1 MNEFRTLK
9 VLDRFRLLFEKFG
22 IHYVIMRRILQMKL
36 TMDGRRVP
44 TVLGNTGS
52 RHDPEKDDQN
62 KFLRSMWLY
71 LLLGTVVLT
80 PVVMMSDNF
89 IFQMSL
95 VFGILIFMVLTSLIS
110 DFSSVLLDIRDK
122 TILDSKP
129 VNARTLHAAK
139 IIHISIYLFFITAA
153 LSIVPLIGGSIRHG
167 ILFSVIFLVELVLI
181 DILVVV
187 LTALLYLVVLQ
198 FFDGEKLKDIINY
211 VQIGLTLVM
220 TIGYQ
225 FVSRLFS
232 IVDLNYVFDGKW
244 WQYLMIPVWFAAP
257 FEMLIHEDR
266 NKVFLIFS
274 LMAVLVPLVSVV
286 IYARCMPSF
295 ERNLQKLNDN
305 SGTRKKVGRP
315 KGAGISRFLCSTQE
329 ERMFFR
335 FTSDMIRN
343 DRNFKLKVYPSLGLS
358 LVFPFIF
365 LFNSLQSQE
374 WDKVSSSKSYLLMYS
389 AALFIPTV
397 MTLLKFS
404 DNYKGAWVYKA
415 MPVRELAPIFKGS
428 LKAILV
434 NLFVPLIL
442 FVSIIFI
449 TVYGLRILPDVV
461 IFLLSIS
468 LYTVISFLMLRKA
481 IPFSEPHQVSGKG
494 EWIPIIVLMVIL
506 VLLAVCHLLSTVV
519 NYGVYIYMILLIFVN
534 MVSWRRAFRM
544 TWNSII
550 P

>member
-9 VLDRFRLLFEKFG
+9 VLDRFRLLFERFG

-44 TVLGNTGS
+44 TMLGNSGS
-52 RHDPEKDDQN
+52 RQDPEKDDQN

-71 LLLGTVVLT
+71 LLLGTVVLA

-95 VFGILIFMVLTSLIS
+95 VFGILIFMILTSLIS

-122 TILDSKP
+122 TILDTKP
-129 VNARTLHAAK
+129 VNARTIHAAK

-153 LSIVPLIGGSIRHG
+153 LAIAPLIGGTIRHG
-167 ILFSVIFLVELVLI
+167 IMFSVIFLFELVFI
-181 DILVVV
+181 DILIVV

-232 IVDLNYVFDGKW
+232 IVDFNYVFDGKW
-244 WQYLMIPVWFAAP
+244 WQYFIIPVWFAAP
-257 FEMLIHEDR
+257 FELFIHGDR

-274 LMAVLVPLVSVV
+274 LMAVLVPLISVY

-295 ERNLQKLNDN
+295 ERNLQKLSDN
-305 SGTRKKVGRP
+305 SGTRKRVGRP
-315 KGAGISRFLCSTQE
+315 KGMGISRFICSTQE

-374 WDKVSSSKSYLLMYS
+374 WDKVSSSKSYLLMYA
-389 AALFIPTV
+389 AALFIPSV
-397 MTLLKFS
+397 MIMLKFS
-404 DNYKGAWVYKA
+404 DSYKGAWIYKV
-415 MPVRELAPIFKGS
+415 MPVQELAPIFKGS

-434 NLFVPLIL
+434 KLFVPLIL

-449 TVYGLRILPDVV
+449 AVYGLRIIPDVV
-461 IFLLSIS
+461 VFLLSIC
-468 LYTVISFLMLRKA
+468 LYTVVSFLMLRKA
-481 IPFSEPHQVSGKG
+481 VPFSEPYQVSGKG
-494 EWIPIIVLMVIL
+494 EQIPILVLMVIL
-506 VLLAVCHLLSTVV
+506 ALFAVCHLLSTAV

-534 MVSWRRAFRM
+534 IVSWRRAFRI
-544 TWNSII
+544 TWDSVI

>member
-22 IHYVIMRRILQMKL
+22 IQYVIMRRILQMKL

-44 TVLGNTGS
+44 TMLGNTGS
-52 RHDPEKDDQN
+52 RQDPEKDDQN

-71 LLLGTVVLT
+71 LLLGTVVLA

-122 TILDSKP
+122 TILDTKP
-129 VNARTLHAAK
+129 VNARTIHAAK

-153 LSIVPLIGGSIRHG
+153 LAIAPLIGGTIRHG
-167 ILFSVIFLVELVLI
+167 IMFSVIFLFELVFI
-181 DILVVV
+181 DILIVV

-232 IVDLNYVFDGKW
+232 IVDFNYVFDGKW
-244 WQYLMIPVWFAAP
+244 WQYFIIPVWFAAP
-257 FEMLIHEDR
+257 FELFIHGDR

-274 LMAVLVPLVSVV
+274 LMAVLVPLISVY

-295 ERNLQKLNDN
+295 ERNLQKLSDN
-305 SGTRKKVGRP
+305 SGTRKRVGRP
-315 KGAGISRFLCSTQE
+315 KGMGILRFICSTQE

-343 DRNFKLKVYPSLGLS
+343 DRNFKLRVYPSLGLS

-365 LFNSLQSQE
+365 LFNSLQFQE
-374 WDKVSSSKSYLLMYS
+374 WDKVSSSKSYLLMYA
-389 AALFIPTV
+389 AALFIPSV
-397 MTLLKFS
+397 MIMLKFS
-404 DNYKGAWVYKA
+404 DSYKGAWIYKV

-434 NLFVPLIL
+434 KLFVPLIL

-449 TVYGLRILPDVV
+449 AVYGLRIIPDVV
-461 IFLLSIS
+461 VFLLSIC
-468 LYTVISFLMLRKA
+468 LYTVVSFLMLRKA
-481 IPFSEPHQVSGKG
+481 VPFSEPYQVSGKG
-494 EWIPIIVLMVIL
+494 ERIPILVLMVIL
-506 VLLAVCHLLSTVV
+506 ALFAVCHLLSTAV

-534 MVSWRRAFRM
+534 LVSWRRAFRI
-544 TWNSII
+544 TWDNVI

>member
-22 IHYVIMRRILQMKL
+22 IQYVIMRRILQMKL

-44 TVLGNTGS
+44 TMLGNPGS
-52 RHDPEKDDQN
+52 RQDPEKDDQN

-71 LLLGTVVLT
+71 LLLGAVVLA

-122 TILDSKP
+122 TILDTKP
-129 VNARTLHAAK
+129 VNARTIHAAK

-153 LSIVPLIGGSIRHG
+153 LAIAPLIGGTIRHG
-167 ILFSVIFLVELVLI
+167 IMFSVIFLVELVFI
-181 DILVVV
+181 DILIVV

-232 IVDLNYVFDGKW
+232 IVDFNYVFDGKW
-244 WQYLMIPVWFAAP
+244 WQYFIIPVWFAAP
-257 FEMLIHEDR
+257 FELFIHGDR

-274 LMAVLVPLVSVV
+274 LMAVLVPLISVY

-295 ERNLQKLNDN
+295 ERNLQKLSDN
-305 SGTRKKVGRP
+305 SGTRKRVGSP
-315 KGAGISRFLCSTQE
+315 KGMGISRFICSTQE

-335 FTSDMIRN
+335 FASDMIRN

-374 WDKVSSSKSYLLMYS
+374 WDKVSSSKSYLLMYA
-389 AALFIPTV
+389 AALFIPSV
-397 MTLLKFS
+397 MIMLKFS
-404 DNYKGAWVYKA
+404 DSYKGAWIYKV
-415 MPVRELAPIFKGS
+415 MPVRELAPIYKGS

-434 NLFVPLIL
+434 KLFVPLIL

-449 TVYGLRILPDVV
+449 AVYGLRIIPDVV
-461 IFLLSIS
+461 VFLLSIC
-468 LYTVISFLMLRKA
+468 LYTVVSFLMLRKA
-481 IPFSEPHQVSGKG
+481 VPFSEPYQVSGKG
-494 EWIPIIVLMVIL
+494 ERIPILVLMVIL
-506 VLLAVCHLLSTVV
+506 ALFAVCHLLSIAV
-519 NYGVYIYMILLIFVN
+519 NYGVYFYMILLILAN
-534 MVSWRRAFRM
+534 IISWRRAFRI
-544 TWNSII
+544 TWDSVIS
-550 P
+550 

>member
-1 MNEFRTLK
+1 MVEEYRLCSGIQ
-9 VLDRFRLLFEKFG
+9 DRVK
-22 IHYVIMRRILQMKL
+22 I
-36 TMDGRRVP
+36 
-44 TVLGNTGS
+44 
-52 RHDPEKDDQN
+52 PEKDDQN

-71 LLLGTVVLT
+71 LLLGTVVLA

-122 TILDSKP
+122 TILDTKP
-129 VNARTLHAAK
+129 VNARTIHAAK

-153 LSIVPLIGGSIRHG
+153 LAIAPLIGGTIRHG
-167 ILFSVIFLVELVLI
+167 IMFSVIFLFELVFI

-232 IVDLNYVFDGKW
+232 IVDYNYVLDGKW
-244 WQYLMIPVWFAAP
+244 WQYFMIPVWFAAP
-257 FEMLIHEDR
+257 FELFIHGDR

-274 LMAVLVPLVSVV
+274 LMALLIPLVSVV

-295 ERNLQKLNDN
+295 ERNLLKLSDN
-305 SGTRKKVGRP
+305 SGTRKRVGRP
-315 KGAGISRFLCSTQE
+315 KGMGISRFICSTQE

-374 WDKVSSSKSYLLMYS
+374 WDKVSSSKSYLLMYA
-389 AALFIPTV
+389 AALFIPSV
-397 MTLLKFS
+397 MIMLKFS
-404 DNYKGAWVYKA
+404 DSYKGAWIYKV

-434 NLFVPLIL
+434 KLFVPLIL

-449 TVYGLRILPDVV
+449 TVYGLRIIPDVV
-461 IFLLSIS
+461 VFLLSIC
-468 LYTVISFLMLRKA
+468 LYTVVSFLMLRKA
-481 IPFSEPHQVSGKG
+481 VPFSEPYQVSGKG
-494 EWIPIIVLMVIL
+494 ERIPILVLMVIL
-506 VLLAVCHLLSTVV
+506 VLFAVCHLLSTVV
-519 NYGVYIYMILLIFVN
+519 NYGVYIYMILLIFMN

-544 TWNSII
+544 TWDKII